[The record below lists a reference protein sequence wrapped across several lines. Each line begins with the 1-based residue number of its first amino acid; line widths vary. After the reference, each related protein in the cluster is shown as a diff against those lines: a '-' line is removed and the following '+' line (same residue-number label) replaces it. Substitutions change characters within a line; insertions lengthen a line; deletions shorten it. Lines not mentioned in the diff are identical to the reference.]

1 MVIKEFLDVARETF
15 AVGLLVHDVIVL
27 ACGGKYCPMFTH
39 SYTQII
45 KIGWKINTPYT
56 YI

>member
-1 MVIKEFLDVARETF
+1 VIKEFLDVARETF